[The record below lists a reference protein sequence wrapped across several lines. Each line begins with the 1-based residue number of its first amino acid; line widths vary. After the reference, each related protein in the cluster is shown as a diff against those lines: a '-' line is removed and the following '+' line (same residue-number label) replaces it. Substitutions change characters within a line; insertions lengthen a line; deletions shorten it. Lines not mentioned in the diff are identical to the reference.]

1 VRGVTLLAELM
12 ERRPHAF
19 DGYYHWQ
26 VYYLTSK
33 GSVLLPEGY
42 GATKPI
48 PVKRWLARHP

>member
-1 VRGVTLLAELM
+1 M
-12 ERRPHAF
+12 DRRPRAF

-42 GATKPI
+42 SAERPD
-48 PVKRWLARHP
+48 PRSRRWLARQTP